1 MNLLHELL
9 QTLRVEW
16 SPLLVSDTYLL
27 EVEWCWMPHV
37 GTELTPLGCYRTI
50 GKLYQVE
57 GIVDVALKLIYGYMG
72 ILVVIAILILARQT
86 Y

>member
-1 MNLLHELL
+1 MLIA
-9 QTLRVEW
+9 
-16 SPLLVSDTYLL
+16 DTYLL
-27 EVEWCWMPHV
+27 EVEWCRMTHIC
-37 GTELTPLGCYRTI
+37 TELTPLGCYWTI

-57 GIVDVALKLIYGYMG
+57 GIVDIALKLIYGYMG

>member
-1 MNLLHELL
+1 M
-9 QTLRVEW
+9 
-16 SPLLVSDTYLL
+16 LVSDTYLL
-27 EVEWCWMPHV
+27 EVEWRWMTHV
-37 GTELTPLGCYRTI
+37 CTELTPLGGYRTI